1 MKKIKLCR
9 SLSKFI
15 LAFNL
20 SNKNLVKWASILEK
34 NTISDTL
41 VKACVAEVHRFIG
54 KVIGKVKSRALGN
67 KKPILTIL

>member
-9 SLSKFI
+9 SIDKFI

-20 SNKNLVKWASILEK
+20 SNKNLVKWASTLEK

-41 VKACVAEVHRFIG
+41 VKACVGEVHRFIG
-54 KVIGKVKSRALGN
+54 KVIGKVKSEALGN
-67 KKPILTIL
+67 KLS